1 MGTKTASKR
10 TYPCTEQI
18 GGSEYTF
25 RLMTPEDGG
34 ALTQFTAKLPADD
47 LLFLRMDITKP
58 EVVAAWAQK
67 VRDGRTTTL
76 LAFDEKDKI
85 VGYCSLHRS
94 ELLCTQHHGELRV
107 FVHGKVRGVGLGQ
120 FLVAELFRVARAQK
134 LERITMNIARE
145 QVGLRQM
152 LEGMGFRVEALL
164 TDWLKSRDGRLHD
177 LVIMSYKVDED

>member
-1 MGTKTASKR
+1 MGTKIAKR
-10 TYPCTEQI
+10 TYPCTERI
-18 GGSEYTF
+18 GGTQYSF
-25 RLMTPEDGG
+25 RLMTPDDA
-34 ALTQFTAKLPADD
+34 ALLGQFTAKLPEDD

-58 EVVAAWAQK
+58 EVIAAWADK

-94 ELLCTQHHGELRV
+94 ELMCTQHHGELRV
-107 FVHGKVRGVGLGQ
+107 FVHSKVRGVGLGQ
-120 FLVAELFRVARAQK
+120 FLVSEIHRVARERH

-145 QVGLRQM
+145 QAGLRQM
-152 LEGMGFRVEALL
+152 LEGMGFNVEALL

-177 LVIMSYKVDED
+177 LVIMSYKVDE